1 MIQVSEIMKQI
12 EHMETN
18 TPEQMQERE
27 TEAFRLIKEKE
38 DETMLKHKIVML
50 KHEVYMLKMEEK
62 LLLSREK
69 HELYLTKL
77 RIQIQ
82 EARSHRPK
90 RQIYFGKVKTE

>member
-1 MIQVSEIMKQI
+1 MIDKNEIMKQI

-18 TPEQMQERE
+18 TPEQREERE
-27 TEAFRLIKEKE
+27 KERE
-38 DETMLKHKIVML
+38 DENMLKHKIIML

-69 HELYLTKL
+69 HELYLTDL
-77 RIQIQ
+77 RIQMQ
-82 EARSHRPK
+82 EIRARTPK

>member
-1 MIQVSEIMKQI
+1 MIDVMEIMKRI

-27 TEAFRLIKEKE
+27 KEAFRLIKERE
-38 DETMLKHKIVML
+38 DENMLKHKIIML
-50 KHEVYMLKMEEK
+50 KHEVYMLKMD
-62 LLLSREK
+62 EK

-77 RIQIQ
+77 RIQMQ
-82 EARSHRPK
+82 EIRARTPK

>member
-27 TEAFRLIKEKE
+27 TEAFRLIKERE
-38 DETMLKHKIVML
+38 DESMLKHKIIML

-62 LLLSREK
+62 

-77 RIQIQ
+77 RIQMQ
-82 EARSHRPK
+82 EIRARTPK